1 MFPASCIF
9 MKTRFCQ
16 PNCPRYVW
24 SVTEGGT
31 VVADDA
37 VIMILRKKRDPPNQF
52 AINRC
57 TCTLCKINMFY
68 FNRPLFTPDL
78 IDNEFQRLICARYKN
93 WLISLADPGGGRTRR
108 APPPPNGRGPMI
120 YYAQNANFSQFF
132 LRSPRLRIILSILLI
147 EIWPKIR

>member
-1 MFPASCIF
+1 MKLRFISKVFFIKEYLIVTCDFIGRRLVFPASCIF
-9 MKTRFCQ
+9 MKTRFGQ

-24 SVTEGGT
+24 SVTEGRT

-78 IDNEFQRLICARYKN
+78 IDNEFERLICARYKN
-93 WLISLADPGGGRTRR
+93 WYIFHNRVQPIS
-108 APPPPNGRGPMI
+108 NV
-120 YYAQNANFSQFF
+120 NFTMSAKA
-132 LRSPRLRIILSILLI
+132 LRLL
-147 EIWPKIR
+147 